1 MLRLVLVCLM
11 ACAAGKAANG
21 ARREVTF
28 AGTPPCDSQHC
39 SVMWFDHGF
48 LFSSGDPTQGPRE
61 LLSAWDRSGRL
72 VYEARIGFPDG
83 TPSNIGIG
91 AADGDGTVAMPVSDS
106 DSNGRGQDRRGGVA
120 ILDPRGKQVRFIDT
134 GAFVPGSVCFGED
147 HSLWVGG
154 DLGAWDYALIRH
166 YSRDGELLGGFF
178 PRSSFPYFS
187 PPAAF
192 GVTWMLAAPGRI
204 GFLTF
209 SGDATYTPE
218 WVEFDRTGRE
228 TGRWPSMSDE
238 LTPINVSHHR
248 WAADRIAVAEGSGQE
263 PATGS
268 GSREVC
274 LGGADGGFRG
284 RTIVGHRRQRSGVL
298 GPQRGRSGGRPSG
311 LGAGAEGLKRL
322 TTPRGCRSRGRAWW
336 RG

>member
-91 AADGDGTVAMPVSDS
+91 AADGDGTVAMPVFDS

-147 HSLWVGG
+147 HSVWVGG
-154 DLGAWDYALIRH
+154 FLGAWDYALIRH

-178 PRSSFPYFS
+178 PRSTFPYFS

-192 GVTWMLAAPGRI
+192 AVIWMQAAPGRI

-238 LTPINVSHHR
+238 LTPINVLTTDGRLIVSR
-248 WAADRIAVAEGSGQE
+248 WRKEAGKSRLLVLDRVRSAWAEQ
-263 PATGS
+263 T
-268 GSREVC
+268 VVF
-274 LGGADGGFRG
+274 ADGPLLGTDGNDLVFWD
-284 RTIVGHRRQRSGVL
+284 RSVDD
-298 GPQRGRSGGRPSG
+298 P
-311 LGAGAEGLKRL
+311 AGAHLVWVPAPKD
-322 TTPRGCRSRGRAWW
+322 
-336 RG
+336 